1 MNRAEAR
8 ALLRGPYAIVNE
20 APDAERI
27 VEAALAA
34 GFRILQYRAK
44 QGIDAERLRAFCIRV
59 QARGA
64 LAIGNDHWR
73 AAQAAGCDG
82 VHLGPGDE
90 GFDDPA
96 PLRRCWP
103 DAIIGLSIGLASE
116 ARALDATCL
125 DYLGVGAVFATAS
138 KADAGEPIGL
148 AGLRA
153 VASATAL
160 PICAIGGMTPESLA
174 SVRANGAA
182 MAATISALAGAADPA
197 AAARRYVAAW
207 EAAG

>member
-1 MNRAEAR
+1 MSRADAR

-27 VEAALAA
+27 VEAVLVA
-34 GFRILQYRAK
+34 GIRIVQYRAK
-44 QGIDAERLRAFCIRV
+44 QGIDPARLRAFCARV
-59 QARGA
+59 HEHGA
-64 LAIGNDHWR
+64 LAIGNDDWR

-82 VHLGPGDE
+82 VHLGPGDD

-96 PLRRCWP
+96 RLRGLWP
-103 DAIIGLSIGLASE
+103 DALVGLSIGLAAE
-116 ARALDATCL
+116 ARALHASAL

-153 VASATAL
+153 VANATAL
-160 PICAIGGMTPESLA
+160 PVCAIGGITPESLA
-174 SVRANGAA
+174 SVRAHGAV